1 LLNIYIAG
9 LSVCAFVQVYNELAT
24 QKEEL
29 LANASTLQDDNSRLE
44 RELAALKEQT
54 AEEALVIEA
63 VEADCR
69 AVEGSCHHY
78 LCGAMLS

>member
-1 LLNIYIAG
+1 ML
-9 LSVCAFVQVYNELAT
+9 QVYNELAT

-69 AVEGSCHHY
+69 AVEGECIVTVF
-78 LCGAMLS
+78 LFILL